1 MHLEVGEPQPNWNRG
16 LESGCPGFEPQLSQL
31 PKSLRSLLADLRSI
45 FVFFFHLKERSI
57 FLWDGWLTRLSK
69 LSSSQSGGEGNW
81 LSWDL
86 NPEQPDSSP
95 VFHFS
100 GGDLE
105 HTRRCGFPICNT
117 ENNNNTSQG
126 YREI

>member
-69 LSSSQSGGEGNW
+69 LSSSQSGGEGW
-81 LSWDL
+81 GRD
-86 NPEQPDSSP
+86 
-95 VFHFS
+95 
-100 GGDLE
+100 
-105 HTRRCGFPICNT
+105 RRV
-117 ENNNNTSQG
+117 
-126 YREI
+126 YRAAL